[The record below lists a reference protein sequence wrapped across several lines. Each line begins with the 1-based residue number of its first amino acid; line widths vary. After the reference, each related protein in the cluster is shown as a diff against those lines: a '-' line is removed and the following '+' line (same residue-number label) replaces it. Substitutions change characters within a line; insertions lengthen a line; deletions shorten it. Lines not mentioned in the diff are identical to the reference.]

1 MEGQTSTSFET
12 MIPKDFRHLVRKGQ
26 WNRPTSGVCKG
37 YSQANLAILPKA
49 VADDFL
55 LFCVRNPKPCPVL
68 DVIEAGSTH
77 PSIGQES
84 DIRTDLPRYK
94 VFKKG
99 ELVEEPDNLLGIWRE
114 DLVSFLLGCSFSF
127 ETALMAAGIRIK
139 HIDLNLRC
147 PVYSTNIPCRP
158 AGVFQG
164 NMAVSMRPI
173 PKKSVM
179 KAIQITSRYPSVHG
193 APVHVG
199 DPAEIGIEEINRPDF
214 GDAVPFAPDEVP
226 VFWACGVTPQL
237 VAMKTRPEIMITH
250 YPTYMYVSD
259 LLNEELAAL

>member
-1 MEGQTSTSFET
+1 MESHISAGVET
-12 MIPKDFRHLVRKGQ
+12 GNPKDFRDMVRSGQ
-26 WNRPTSGVCKG
+26 WRKPTSGVCKG
-37 YSQANLAILPKA
+37 YAQANLAILPKS

-55 LFCVRNPKPCPVL
+55 LFCVRNPKPCPLL
-68 DVIEAGSTH
+68 DVIEAGSTQ
-77 PSIGQES
+77 PSIGQGS

-94 VFKKG
+94 VFQNG
-99 ELVEEPDNLLGIWRE
+99 QLVEEPDNLLGAWRE
-114 DLVSFLLGCSFSF
+114 DFVSFLLGCSFSF
-127 ETALMAAGIRIK
+127 ETALLAAGIRIK
-139 HIDLNLRC
+139 HMDLGLGC

-199 DPAEIGIEEINRPDF
+199 NPAEIGIEDIGKPDF

-250 YPTYMYVSD
+250 YPSHMYVSD

>member
-1 MEGQTSTSFET
+1 MENRISAGVET
-12 MIPKDFRHLVRKGQ
+12 IIPKDFRNSVRKGQ
-26 WNRPTSGVCKG
+26 WRKPTAGVCKG
-37 YSQANLAILPKA
+37 YAQANLAILPKS

-68 DVIEAGSTH
+68 DVIEAGSIR
-77 PSIGQES
+77 PGIGQDS

-94 VFKKG
+94 VYHKG
-99 ELVEEPDNLLGIWRE
+99 ELVAEPDNLLEIWRG

-127 ETALMAAGIRIK
+127 ETALMAAGIKIK
-139 HIDLNLRC
+139 HIDLGLGC
-147 PVYSTNIPCRP
+147 PVYSTNIACRP

-164 NMAVSMRPI
+164 NMAVSMRAI
-173 PKKSVM
+173 PKKMVM

-199 DPAEIGIEEINRPDF
+199 DPSEIGIEDIEKPDF

-250 YPTYMYVSD
+250 YPSHMYVSD